1 MQKRLLGSVL
11 VAVAA
16 ITLAGCAAG
25 GGSDTSTS
33 ASPTEGDA
41 VLTEMTKITVG
52 SLAIVDTAPLYL
64 GIELGFFEDEN
75 LDVTPEVA
83 AGGAALLPA
92 VVSGQYQ
99 FGVSEV
105 ASLLVA
111 RSKGLPISVVSGG
124 SASNGDTTLGADYN
138 EVLVAPDSDITDVT
152 DLEGKRVAT
161 NSLTN
166 INYVL
171 VRDAVDAAG
180 GDSEKIQFVE
190 VPFPDQVN
198 ALMSG
203 QVDAIASPEPFHTIA
218 LNQGAVPIYQTY
230 GVVPNL
236 TVTAWFTND
245 DYAKANPAVVA
256 AFQRAIQKSQE
267 YAVAHPDETRQILL
281 TYTQLTPELVEQ
293 IVLPGWPAL
302 NKTSLEYV
310 LEAADRYGL
319 IEGDVDLGALLGS
332 TPTS

>member
-1 MQKRLLGSVL
+1 MKKRLLSTALAV
-11 VAVAA
+11 VAA
-16 ITLAGCAAG
+16 VTLAGCAG
-25 GGSDTSTS
+25 GGGTAPS
-33 ASPTEGDA
+33 ASPGDGDTG
-41 VLTEMTKITVG
+41 LTEMTQITVG

-64 GIELGFFEDEN
+64 GIELGFFEEEN

-124 SASNGDTTLGADYN
+124 SASNGDETLGADYN
-138 EVLVAPDSDITDVT
+138 EVLVAPGSDITDVA
-152 DLEGKRVAT
+152 DLEGKKVAT

-180 GDSEKIQFVE
+180 GDSDNIQFVE

-198 ALMSG
+198 ALMTG

-218 LNQGAVPIYQTY
+218 INQGAVPIYQTY
-230 GVVPNL
+230 GVVPGL

-245 DYAKANPAVVA
+245 DYAAANPAVVA
-256 AFQRAIQKSQE
+256 AFQRAIQKSQD
-267 YAVAHPDETRQILL
+267 YAVANPDEARQILL

-302 NKTSLEYV
+302 NRTSLEYV
-310 LEAADRYGL
+310 LDAADRYGL
-319 IEGDVDLGALLGS
+319 IEGDVDLDTLLGT